1 VAAATAALVVA
12 TVASTASAEPPGL
25 PQPISA
31 VGTRPAPVPGADG
44 RITEAF
50 LLGDSQSY
58 SLRQYY
64 GNRVDGLAVTGSTQ
78 LGCGTLLAERHV
90 DGETR
95 PNIPACAEWE
105 PRWTEEVARL
115 QPDLVVLML
124 GLGELYDRQVGAG
137 VVRFGTAEH
146 RDWLYDEIDRRR
158 SLVGPHAGAFAL
170 TTVLC
175 LRVKLG
181 ATGRDGQIAND
192 ASRLEWLNQTIRD
205 YAVLHP
211 DVRVVDLNGIACRD
225 GYAETLD
232 GVQLR
237 DDGLHL
243 NEQGAALVW
252 QQLGPML
259 IDAAR

>member
-1 VAAATAALVVA
+1 
-12 TVASTASAEPPGL
+12 
-25 PQPISA
+25 
-31 VGTRPAPVPGADG
+31 
-44 RITEAF
+44 
-50 LLGDSQSY
+50 
-58 SLRQYY
+58 
-64 GNRVDGLAVTGSTQ
+64 
-78 LGCGTLLAERHV
+78 
-90 DGETR
+90 
-95 PNIPACAEWE
+95 
-105 PRWTEEVARL
+105 
-115 QPDLVVLML
+115 
-124 GLGELYDRQVGAG
+124 
-137 VVRFGTAEH
+137 VR
-146 RDWLYDEIDRRR
+146 
-158 SLVGPHAGAFAL
+158 
-170 TTVLC
+170 
-175 LRVKLG
+175 LG

-205 YAVLHP
+205 YAVRHP